1 VQWKLESSN
10 PRLSFALRVY
20 LGSLGKAVGKAHFA
34 MELQPWSFSEPK
46 PCCSSAPQYKA
57 ARARHSFFNPA
68 SLIKVYA

>member
-1 VQWKLESSN
+1 
-10 PRLSFALRVY
+10 
-20 LGSLGKAVGKAHFA
+20 